1 VGRLYW
7 PYQALMAVLAL
18 AAVWLVG
25 LPDDQPGVYLAGAAI
40 WAVFLI
46 DYLIRLA
53 LAPDRRRFV
62 RHNIPDL
69 IAVLPLDLITG
80 EDALGLGRAFRLA
93 RLVRLLRAAT
103 VLWRVSANI
112 RGVLGTNAL
121 GHVLVFMASVVI
133 LGGLAIMLV
142 EPEIET
148 FADGIWWSLVTA
160 TTVGY
165 GDISPK
171 TGLGRIVAAILMV
184 LGVTAFGMVTA
195 TMATYFMRRPRSAN
209 PQVERIVDE
218 LERWNELSREE
229 RRRLAGML
237 QAAADE

>member
-1 VGRLYW
+1 
-7 PYQALMAVLAL
+7 
-18 AAVWLVG
+18 
-25 LPDDQPGVYLAGAAI
+25 
-40 WAVFLI
+40 
-46 DYLIRLA
+46 
-53 LAPDRRRFV
+53 
-62 RHNIPDL
+62 
-69 IAVLPLDLITG
+69 
-80 EDALGLGRAFRLA
+80 
-93 RLVRLLRAAT
+93 
-103 VLWRVSANI
+103 
-112 RGVLGTNAL
+112 
-121 GHVLVFMASVVI
+121 VLVFMASVVI

-142 EPEIET
+142 ETEIET